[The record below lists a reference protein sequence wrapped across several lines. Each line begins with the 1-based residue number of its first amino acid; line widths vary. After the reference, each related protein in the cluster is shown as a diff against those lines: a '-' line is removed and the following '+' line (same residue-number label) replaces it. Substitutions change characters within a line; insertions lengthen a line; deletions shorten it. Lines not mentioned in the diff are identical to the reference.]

1 MFCVHCGR
9 QLPES
14 GYCVCGALQPGQAPQ
29 PEPVVA
35 AEPEPV
41 ILPEAEPIYETEAEP
56 ERFTPAE
63 PVWEEVPPQNQP
75 VPPVYPVYQPPVN
88 TPPVY
93 RNPYAQPVN
102 NQPVYPA
109 YQPPVNT
116 TPVYQNPY
124 EPAVPAYTPPV
135 EEQPIEL
142 HPAFKPASF
151 DEPETIPPTELP
163 VDELPMDEQ
172 PVYTS
177 PVYTT
182 PEPVY
187 TPPVHTPP
195 EPVYTPPVA
204 PPSYALYNEQTPAQ
218 AVLSRV
224 AGSPL
229 FMAAAIVLSVQF
241 VVGIVSTILSN
252 FYASDIWSLLRTY
265 MSYIQPYFPD
275 LVYELDN
282 LFWEIESYIYTAQRI
297 INFATLPAK
306 ILPALTI
313 AALWITFITAKR
325 SSTPSTAGLTIL
337 QVMQVFAVIG
347 SGFLILG
354 ILVVCVVLILAIAVL
369 VEELSYYGGLG
380 SDGSAAL
387 SGALIAVV
395 VIIALAVLAGVVLNL
410 LYNIKLL
417 STVKGA
423 KQVIREG
430 RAEKT
435 ASMFVVVWNFILAAT
450 QLTDAFSLDLATTIS
465 TLCTAAGYVLFALCI
480 LKYNEGIKPLV
491 KQQNTFA
498 APPVQPAPRA
508 PYGY

>member
-9 QLPES
+9 QLPEN

-29 PEPVVA
+29 PEPVVVT
-35 AEPEPV
+35 EPEPV

-56 ERFTPAE
+56 KSFTPAE
-63 PVWEEVPPQNQP
+63 PVWKEVPPQNQP
-75 VPPVYPVYQPPVN
+75 VPPVYPVYQPPV
-88 TPPVY
+88 Y
-93 RNPYAQPVN
+93 RNPYAQPAN

-135 EEQPIEL
+135 EEQPAEL

-172 PVYTS
+172 
-177 PVYTT
+177 
-182 PEPVY
+182 
-187 TPPVHTPP
+187 
-195 EPVYTPPVA
+195 PVYTPPVA

-282 LFWEIESYIYTAQRI
+282 LFWEIESYIYTVQRI

-337 QVMQVFAVIG
+337 QVMQ
-347 SGFLILG
+347 
-354 ILVVCVVLILAIAVL
+354 
-369 VEELSYYGGLG
+369 
-380 SDGSAAL
+380 
-387 SGALIAVV
+387 
-395 VIIALAVLAGVVLNL
+395 
-410 LYNIKLL
+410 
-417 STVKGA
+417 
-423 KQVIREG
+423 
-430 RAEKT
+430 
-435 ASMFVVVWNFILAAT
+435 
-450 QLTDAFSLDLATTIS
+450 
-465 TLCTAAGYVLFALCI
+465 
-480 LKYNEGIKPLV
+480 
-491 KQQNTFA
+491 
-498 APPVQPAPRA
+498 
-508 PYGY
+508 